1 MAAPVTFDG
10 MEETTSLRG
19 GIDLGGTKI
28 QAVVVGPDHA
38 VRGQARHATPPG
50 GPPAVAAEMVAAM
63 REAASAAGV
72 KPSSLVGIGVGS
84 PGVVDATAGTVAQ
97 AGNIPGWDAVFPLAA
112 TLSHELG
119 APVALGNDVDVATL
133 AEFEL
138 GAGAPY
144 QDLLGV
150 FWGTGVGGGLILKGQ
165 RWEGR
170 GSAGEIGHMVVR
182 RGGAPCPCG
191 RRGCLEA
198 YAGRGAMETYARKLH
213 EEENEPTRLFKI
225 MERRNKPRLSSGVW
239 AEALDHGDE
248 LAQRLIER
256 ALLALGAGIASAIN
270 LLDVPAVVI
279 GGGLGTRLGQP
290 YAEKILAAMMPHL
303 FVDARPPV
311 VLTAALG
318 DLGGAVGASLI
329 APTR

>member
-1 MAAPVTFDG
+1 
-10 MEETTSLRG
+10 MEQTTALRG

-28 QAVVVGPDHA
+28 QAVVVGPDHE
-38 VRGQARHATPPG
+38 VRGQARHPTPIT
-50 GPPAVAAEMVAAM
+50 GPADVAAEMAETL
-63 REAASAAGV
+63 REAATAAGV
-72 KPSSLVGIGVGS
+72 ETSALQGVGVGA
-84 PGVVDATAGTVAQ
+84 PGVIDAAAGTVAQ
-97 AGNIPGWDAVFPLAA
+97 AGNIPGWNVVFPVAA
-112 TLSHELG
+112 TISAALG

-150 FWGTGVGGGLILKGQ
+150 FWVTGVGGGLILAGE

-182 RGGAPCPCG
+182 RGGALCPCG
-191 RRGCLEA
+191 RHGCLEA
-198 YAGRGAMETYARKLH
+198 YAGRGAMEIYARKLH

-225 MERRNKPRLSSGVW
+225 MERRAKPRLSSGVW
-239 AEALDHGDE
+239 AEALEHGDE
-248 LAQRLIER
+248 MAVRLMDR
-256 ALLALGAGIASAIN
+256 ALAALGAGVASAVN

-290 YAEKILAAMMPHL
+290 YADKILAAMMPHL
-303 FVDARPPV
+303 FVDSRPPV
-311 VLTAALG
+311 VVTAALG

-329 APTR
+329 AATR

>member
-1 MAAPVTFDG
+1 VAPPVTFAD
-10 MEETTSLRG
+10 MDQTTALRG

-28 QAVVVGPDHA
+28 QAVVIGPDHE
-38 VRGQARHATPPG
+38 VRGQARHATPTA
-50 GPPAVAAEMVAAM
+50 GPAAVAEEMAAAL
-63 REAASAAGV
+63 REAATGAGV
-72 KPSSLVGIGVGS
+72 QPSELGGIGVGA
-84 PGVVDATAGTVAQ
+84 PGVIDAEAGTVAQ
-97 AGNIPGWDAVFPLAA
+97 AGNIAGWDVAFPLAA
-112 TLSHELG
+112 TLSSALG
-119 APVALGNDVDVATL
+119 APVGLGNDVDVATL

-191 RRGCLEA
+191 RHGCLEA
-198 YAGRGAMETYARKLH
+198 YAGRGAMEIYARKLH

-239 AEALDHGDE
+239 AEALEQDDE
-248 LAQRLIER
+248 LAHRLIER
-256 ALLALGAGIASAIN
+256 ALLALGAGVASAVN

-303 FVDARPPV
+303 FVDSRPPV

-318 DLGGAVGASLI
+318 DLGGAIGASLI

>member
-1 MAAPVTFDG
+1 MARRVTFAD
-10 MEETTSLRG
+10 MEQTTGLRG

-28 QAVVVGPDHA
+28 QAVIVGPDHE
-38 VRGQARHATPPG
+38 VRGQARHTTPLD
-50 GPPAVAAEMVAAM
+50 GPAAVAAEMAETL
-63 REAASAAGV
+63 REAASAAGAQ
-72 KPSSLVGIGVGS
+72 PSDLEGIGVGA
-84 PGVVDATAGTVAQ
+84 PGVVDAQAGTVAQ
-97 AGNIPGWDAVFPLAA
+97 AGNIAGWDIVFPLAA
-112 TLSHELG
+112 TLSEAL
-119 APVALGNDVDVATL
+119 ASPVGLGNDVDVATL

-144 QDLLGV
+144 HDLLGV
-150 FWGTGVGGGLILKGQ
+150 FWGTGVGGGLILKGE

-182 RGGAPCPCG
+182 RGGAHCPCG

-198 YAGRGAMETYARKLH
+198 YAGRGAMEIYARKLH

-225 MERRNKPRLSSGVW
+225 MERRNKLRLSSGVW
-239 AEALDHGDE
+239 AEALEQGDE
-248 LAQRLIER
+248 MAHRLIDR
-256 ALLALGAGIASAIN
+256 ALLALGAGIASAVN

-303 FVDARPPV
+303 FVDSRPPV

>member
-1 MAAPVTFDG
+1 
-10 MEETTSLRG
+10 
-19 GIDLGGTKI
+19 
-28 QAVVVGPDHA
+28 VVL
-38 VRGQARHATPPG
+38 GQARHTTPLQ
-50 GPPAVAAEMVAAM
+50 GPAAVATEMAETL
-63 REAASAAGV
+63 REAAAAARVQPSELAGV
-72 KPSSLVGIGVGS
+72 GVGA
-84 PGVVDATAGTVAQ
+84 PGVVDAEAGTVAQ
-97 AGNIPGWDAVFPLAA
+97 AGNIAGWDIVFPLAA
-112 TLSHELG
+112 TLSRAL
-119 APVALGNDVDVATL
+119 AVPVGLANDVDVATL

-150 FWGTGVGGGLILKGQ
+150 FWGTGVGGGLILHGQ

-182 RGGAPCPCG
+182 RGGAQCPCG

-198 YAGRGAMETYARKLH
+198 YAGRGAMEIYARKLH

-225 MERRNKPRLSSGVW
+225 MERRNKLRLSSGVW
-239 AEALDHGDE
+239 AEALENDDE
-248 LAQRLIER
+248 MAHRLIDR

-303 FVDARPPV
+303 FVDTRPPV
-311 VLTAALG
+311 VLSAALG

>member
-1 MAAPVTFDG
+1 MA
-10 MEETTSLRG
+10 TTL
-19 GIDLGGTKI
+19 
-28 QAVVVGPDHA
+28 
-38 VRGQARHATPPG
+38 
-50 GPPAVAAEMVAAM
+50 

-72 KPSSLVGIGVGS
+72 QPSDLVGIGVGA
-84 PGVVDATAGTVAQ
+84 PGVIDAEAGTVAQ
-97 AGNIPGWDAVFPLAA
+97 AGNIAGWQVVFPLAA
-112 TLSHELG
+112 KLSGALG
-119 APVALGNDVDVATL
+119 VPVGLGNDVDVATL

-182 RGGAPCPCG
+182 RGGAQCPCG

-198 YAGRGAMETYARKLH
+198 YAGRGAMEIYARKLH
-213 EEENEPTRLFKI
+213 EEENEPTRLFKT
-225 MERRNKPRLSSGVW
+225 MERRNKLRLSSGVW
-239 AEALDHGDE
+239 AEALEQDDE
-248 LAQRLIER
+248 MAHRLIDR
-256 ALLALGAGIASAIN
+256 AVLALGAGIASAIN

-290 YAEKILAAMMPHL
+290 YADKILAAMMPHL
-303 FVDARPPV
+303 FVDTRPPV

>member
-1 MAAPVTFDG
+1 VAPTGNVRQ
-10 MEETTSLRG
+10 MEQTTVLRG

-28 QAVVVGPDHA
+28 QAVVVGPEHD
-38 VRGQARHATPPG
+38 VCGQARHPTPTT
-50 GPPAVAAEMVAAM
+50 GPAAVAAEMAETL

-72 KPSSLVGIGVGS
+72 QTSDLQRVGVGA
-84 PGVVDATAGTVAQ
+84 PGVIDAAAGTVAQ
-97 AGNIPGWDAVFPLAA
+97 AGNIPGWDVVFPLAA
-112 TLSHELG
+112 MLSSALG
-119 APVALGNDVDVATL
+119 TPVGLGNDVDVATL

-150 FWGTGVGGGLILKGQ
+150 FWGTGVGGGLILRGQ

-170 GSAGEIGHMVVR
+170 GSAGEIGHTVVR
-182 RGGAPCPCG
+182 RGGALCPCG
-191 RRGCLEA
+191 RHGCLEA
-198 YAGRGAMETYARKLH
+198 YAGRGAMELYARKLH

-239 AEALDHGDE
+239 AEALEQNDE
-248 LAQRLIER
+248 LAHRLMDR
-256 ALLALGAGIASAIN
+256 ALLALGAGVASAVN

-303 FVDARPPV
+303 FVDSRPPV